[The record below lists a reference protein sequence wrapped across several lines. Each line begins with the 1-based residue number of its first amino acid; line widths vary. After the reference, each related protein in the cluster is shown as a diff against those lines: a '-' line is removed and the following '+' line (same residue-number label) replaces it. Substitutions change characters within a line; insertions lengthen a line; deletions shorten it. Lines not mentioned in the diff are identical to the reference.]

1 MSANSTSATQ
11 RSSSASFYRLN
22 QWFWTLL
29 SNALLI
35 IGVLLFAIPF
45 VYMISASFK
54 PQSEIFTFPI
64 QLLPDSFYE
73 DGTLYR
79 TNYIKLFGETQ
90 FVQWF
95 FNTFLVATSRLLL
108 SLLLCL
114 LAGFAFA
121 KYEFRFKNFLFI
133 FLLASLTLPF
143 EIVLVP
149 LYKMMVSFG
158 WINSYWPLIIPFA
171 ASAFGIF
178 LARQYCL
185 SFPTELMEAARIDG
199 AGELGIFFRIALPN
213 LKPAIAVLGIIFFNA
228 AWNDFLWPIIIN
240 NDPDFY
246 VINQALPTLR
256 GPYGDEYGLVLAGAV
271 LATVPVILIFIF
283 MQRYFIEGLM
293 AGAVKG

>member
-1 MSANSTSATQ
+1 MSANSSNVKA
-11 RSSSASFYRLN
+11 RSSLSVYRIS

-29 SNALLI
+29 ANGLLI
-35 IGVLLFAIPF
+35 AGVLIFAIPF
-45 VYMISASFK
+45 IYMISASFK
-54 PQSEIFTFPI
+54 PQNEIFTFPI
-64 QLLPDSFYE
+64 QILPNSVYE
-73 DGTLYR
+73 DGSLYPV
-79 TNYIKLFGETQ
+79 NYVKLFSETR
-90 FVQWF
+90 FVRWF
-95 FNTFLVATSRLLL
+95 LNTFLVAASRLFL
-108 SLLLCL
+108 SLILCL

-121 KYEFRFKNFLFI
+121 KYEFRFKNFLFV

-149 LYKMMVSFG
+149 LYKMMVDFG
-158 WINSYWPLIIPFA
+158 WINSYWPLIVPFA
-171 ASAFGIF
+171 ANAFGIF

-185 SFPTELMEAARIDG
+185 SFPSELMEAARIDG
-199 AGELGIFFRIALPN
+199 SSEIGIFFRIALPN
-213 LKPAIAVLGIIFFNA
+213 LKPAIAVLGIIFFNG

-240 NDPDFY
+240 NDQDYY

-271 LATVPVILIFIF
+271 LATIPVILIFAF